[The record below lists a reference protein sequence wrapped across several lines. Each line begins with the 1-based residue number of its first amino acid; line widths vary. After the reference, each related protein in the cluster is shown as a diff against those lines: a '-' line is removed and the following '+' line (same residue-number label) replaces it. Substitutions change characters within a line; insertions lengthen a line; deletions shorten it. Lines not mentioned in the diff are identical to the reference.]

1 MQAAN
6 ARLLGLNQ
14 DYEIFEQHE
23 IEELSET
30 VRQLGERQIL
40 ISFVGHVNVG
50 KSTLL
55 NAILGARLVVV

>member
-6 ARLLGLNQ
+6 ARLLDLKQ
-14 DYEIFEQHE
+14 KYEIFEEHE

-30 VRQLGERQIL
+30 ARQLREKQIL